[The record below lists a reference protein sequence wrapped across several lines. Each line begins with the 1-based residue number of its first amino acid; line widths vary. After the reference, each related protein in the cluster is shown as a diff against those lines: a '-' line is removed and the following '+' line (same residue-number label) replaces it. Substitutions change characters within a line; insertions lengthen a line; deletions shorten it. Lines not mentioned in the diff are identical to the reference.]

1 MAGSERVCR
10 DMELDLIGLLLHGM
24 EKKVSDVH
32 FTVGRP
38 PMLRLRGE
46 LIPYGE
52 KNLTLEETKEIC
64 YSFMTTDQTKT
75 FETLG
80 EVDFSWSLPQL
91 NRYRV
96 NVYRQRGSCAAALR
110 MISNSIPSFEEIRL
124 PETLKALALK
134 PRGLVLVT
142 GPTGSG
148 KSTTLAAMTGH
159 INRNRK
165 CHIITIEEPIEYLH
179 KHNLSLINQRE
190 VGGDTTSF
198 SKALRASLREDPDV
212 ILVGEMRDHE
222 TISTAVSAAETG
234 HFVMST
240 LHTTTAAQTVD
251 RIIDAFPPHQQQQ
264 IRGQLSTILEGI
276 ICQQLIRTIDGQDIV
291 PAFEVLL
298 VNDAVRNLI
307 REGKVSQ
314 IETVLQTNIKN
325 GMMPMDYSL
334 AQLVKKQFIT
344 REAAVS
350 RCVDVEIL
358 ERYLSA

>member
-1 MAGSERVCR
+1 
-10 DMELDLIGLLLHGM
+10 MELNLIGLLLKGM
-24 EKKVSDVH
+24 EQKVSDVH

-38 PMLRLRGE
+38 PMFRLRGE
-46 LIPYGE
+46 LIPTEG
-52 KNLTLEETKEIC
+52 KNLTPEETAEIC
-64 YSFMTTDQTKT
+64 YSLMTEEQTNT
-75 FETLG
+75 FEKLG
-80 EVDFSWSLPQL
+80 EVDFSWSLPQM

-96 NVYRQRGSCAAALR
+96 NIYRQRGSCAAALR
-110 MISNSIPSFEEIRL
+110 MISNTIPSFEEIRL
-124 PETLKALALK
+124 PESLKALSLK

-165 CHIITIEEPIEYLH
+165 CHIITIEEPIEYMH
-179 KHNLSLINQRE
+179 RHNMSLINQRE

-198 SKALRASLREDPDV
+198 AKALRSSLREDPDV

-276 ICQQLIRTIDGQDIV
+276 ICQQLLLTSDGKDIV
-291 PAFEVLL
+291 PAFEILL
-298 VNDAVRNLI
+298 VNDAVRHLI

-314 IETVLQTNIKN
+314 IDTVLQTNIKN

-334 AQLVKKQFIT
+334 AQLVKGQVIT
-344 REAAVS
+344 REVAVA